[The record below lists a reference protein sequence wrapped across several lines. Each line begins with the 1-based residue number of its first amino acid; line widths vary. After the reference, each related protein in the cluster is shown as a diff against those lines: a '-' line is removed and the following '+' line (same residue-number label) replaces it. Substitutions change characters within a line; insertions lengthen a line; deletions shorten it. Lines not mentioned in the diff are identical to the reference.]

1 VRMGFYGDRLA
12 IPSHRLLMI
21 GVGTSLGAAG
31 CIMFLSSHQ
40 LKGSPKREPRRLF
53 MCGLSRE
60 TERNMIHPD
69 ALEAG
74 PYPDGKPWWTAIL
87 VASLPIRLQ
96 NATTFRLMSIEGVQD
111 LSLI

>member
-1 VRMGFYGDRLA
+1 
-12 IPSHRLLMI
+12 
-21 GVGTSLGAAG
+21 
-31 CIMFLSSHQ
+31 
-40 LKGSPKREPRRLF
+40 
-53 MCGLSRE
+53 
-60 TERNMIHPD
+60 MIHPD